1 MRRPTSRHY
10 NTAQML
16 GALLSIGG
24 LQLLMMIVLLA
35 RTKILALLLGPDQY
49 GVMAVIDKLLGLTAQ
64 IASLSLPFAALRFLP
79 GLWVSDRA
87 AFAHQLRSMGLFV
100 LALSM
105 AAAGC
110 GILATTAFG
119 VRWGE
124 ELAAFRPVITVGFAT
139 VPVLALVPFLQGA
152 LAGRLAHR
160 ESQTFQLA
168 HALVFA
174 ASGVGGALLAGLR
187 GIYATYAL
195 LGAGLVAWR
204 ARALWI
210 GAGPAPGLTGARD
223 LRLPRT
229 VWRFS
234 LVMFGVA
241 FLTPYAALYTH
252 YLVLQQT
259 GASAAGWM
267 QAALGIALAVRGV
280 LGTGH
285 AVFLTPNVNR
295 GGSPADRMQW
305 AVAFQ
310 RTFCLLAVVI
320 VPPLLLAVDLAVHL
334 LYSPAFGA
342 AAGFVFLFVLVEIV
356 GMLAATYQAIIVAL
370 DRLAF
375 HVVQNTIAQLLVIGL
390 AAWLVPDLGITG
402 VAAATLTAQAF
413 LYAATSWYLHD
424 RFGLKPDARTLALTA
439 YLVAAVVVTGL
450 SGRSGP
456 TLIASTAAIRLALYG
471 AVLALVPLLTT
482 ADERRRA
489 RAIVRDAVGRVG
501 GTPTVP

>member
-1 MRRPTSRHY
+1 
-10 NTAQML
+10 ML
-16 GALLSIGG
+16 RALLSIGG
-24 LQLLMMIVLLA
+24 LQLLTMVVLLA
-35 RTKILALLLGPDQY
+35 RTKILAILLGPDQY
-49 GVMAVIDKLLGLTAQ
+49 GVMAVIDKLLALSAQ
-64 IASLSLPFAALRFLP
+64 IASLSLPFAAIRFLP
-79 GLWVSDRA
+79 ALWVADRA
-87 AFAHQLRSMGLFV
+87 AFARQLRSMALVV

-110 GILATTAFG
+110 GIVVTAALG
-119 VRWGE
+119 VQWGE
-124 ELAAFRPVITVGFAT
+124 ELAEYDRVITVGFLT

-160 ESQTFQLA
+160 ESQAFQVA

-174 ASGVGGALLAGLR
+174 ASGVGGVLLAGLP
-187 GIYATYAL
+187 GIYAAYAL
-195 LGAGLVAWR
+195 LGAGLVLWR
-204 ARALWI
+204 GRALWLEAGAAPARA
-210 GAGPAPGLTGARD
+210 GAGD

-241 FLTPYAALYTH
+241 FLTPYAALFTH

-259 GASAAGWM
+259 GTRAAGWM

-285 AVFLTPNVNR
+285 SVFLTPNVNR
-295 GGSPADRMQW
+295 GGSPAERMQW

-310 RTFCLLAVVI
+310 RTFCLLALVV

-334 LYSPAFGA
+334 LYSPAFGP
-342 AAGFVFLFVLVEIV
+342 AAGYVFLFVLVEIV

-375 HVVQNTIAQLLVIGL
+375 HVLQNTIAQLLIISL
-390 AAWLVPDLGITG
+390 AAWLVPDVGITG
-402 VAAATLTAQAF
+402 VAAATLTAQTF
-413 LYAATSWYLHD
+413 LYAATSWYLHN
-424 RFGLKPDARTLALTA
+424 RFGLKPDRRTLALTA
-439 YLVAAVVVTGL
+439 FLVAVVIVTGL
-450 SGRSGP
+450 AGQSGH
-456 TLIASTAAIRLALYG
+456 TLDASTAAVRLALYS

-482 ADERRRA
+482 AEERRRA
-489 RAIVRDAVGRVG
+489 RTIVRDAAGRFG
-501 GTPTVP
+501 WMPTAP

>member
-1 MRRPTSRHY
+1 
-10 NTAQML
+10 ML

-24 LQLLMMIVLLA
+24 LQLLMMTVLLA

-49 GVMAVIDKLLGLTAQ
+49 GVMAVIDKLLAVTAQ

-79 GLWVSDRA
+79 GLWVGDRA
-87 AFAHQLRSMGLFV
+87 AFARQLRSMGLFV
-100 LALSM
+100 LALST

-110 GILATTAFG
+110 AILATTAFG
-119 VRWGE
+119 VRWGQ
-124 ELAAFRPVITVGFAT
+124 ELAAYRSVITVGFLT
-139 VPVLALVPFLQGA
+139 VPILALVPFLQGA
-152 LAGRLAHR
+152 VAGRLAHR

-174 ASGVGGALLAGLR
+174 ASGVGGALLAGLS
-187 GIYATYAL
+187 GIYAAYAL
-195 LGAGLVAWR
+195 LGAGLVGWR
-204 ARALWI
+204 ARALWLE
-210 GAGPAPGLTGARD
+210 AGPAQALAGARD
-223 LRLPRT
+223 LRLPRA

-285 AVFLTPNVNR
+285 SVFLTPNVNR
-295 GGSPADRMQW
+295 GGSPAERMQW

-334 LYSPAFGA
+334 LYSPAFGP

-375 HVVQNTIAQLLVIGL
+375 HVLQNTIAQLLIIAL
-390 AAWLVPDLGITG
+390 AACLVPDVGITG
-402 VAAATLTAQAF
+402 VAAATLTAQTF
-413 LYAATSWYLHD
+413 LYAATSWYLHN
-424 RFGLKPDARTLALTA
+424 RFGLKPDTRTLALTA
-439 YLVAAVVVTGL
+439 YLIAAVVATGL
-450 SGRSGP
+450 AGRMGP
-456 TLIASTAAIRLALYG
+456 TLVASTATLRLVLYG

-489 RAIVRDAVGRVG
+489 RTILREAAGRFG
-501 GTPTVP
+501 WMPSAP